1 MINNDLRGM
10 KSSVSPRF
18 HFLKNSF
25 CPCSRCHCFLSQCW
39 YLVTSASGADE
50 AVSITFM
57 RWKHSSRRSCGF
69 FRPHIN
75 GFPSSTKLRIVLVSC
90 EFCFVLFFF
99 PFVDRSKI
107 ASTYYWHQSHTSVK
121 PHTSGSKSAI
131 LFVCLAVGDTTTN
144 TLLSLSDSGWNIQ
157 LLFFLLFFLCGG
169 RGGS

>member
-1 MINNDLRGM
+1 M
-10 KSSVSPRF
+10 KSSVFPLIFVRVVAATVS
-18 HFLKNSF
+18 
-25 CPCSRCHCFLSQCW
+25 CPSVDTWSRQRAELTRLLASHLW
-39 YLVTSASGADE
+39 DGNIHHADLVVFSVPTLTAFPPQQSCVLFWW
-50 AVSITFM
+50 AVS
-57 RWKHSSRRSCGF
+57 
-69 FRPHIN
+69 
-75 GFPSSTKLRIVLVSC
+75 
-90 EFCFVLFFF
+90 FVLFCFFF

-169 RGGS
+169 GGEGGVVLKGNVL